1 MEDKSELIQKIKESI
16 KYLKQHIELPEGLK
30 VVLKSDCKNS
40 KDFFGK
46 TAHYDPENK
55 KIVLYITNRHPKDII
70 RSLFHECLHSNQ
82 DTRGNFQNLTSAEEG
97 YAQKNP
103 HLREMEREAYEK
115 GNMLFRDWED
125 DYKKRRQHTTMSE
138 KKEQHIEETFTDIF
152 SGRRKSLNESL
163 MKKFGILKESEEL
176 EEDEQLDEEEEQLDE
191 EQNLEEKHVE
201 IHKDDPEWTKNKQKE
216 GPIKKLILSP
226 EKKWVAK
233 EEKKK

>member
-1 MEDKSELIQKIKESI
+1 
-16 KYLKQHIELPEGLK
+16 
-30 VVLKSDCKNS
+30 
-40 KDFFGK
+40 
-46 TAHYDPENK
+46 
-55 KIVLYITNRHPKDII
+55 
-70 RSLFHECLHSNQ
+70 
-82 DTRGNFQNLTSAEEG
+82 G

-163 MKKFGILKESEEL
+163 MKKFGILKENEEL
-176 EEDEQLDEEEEQLDE
+176 KEQLDEEQTEEDEEQLEEQLDE
-191 EQNLEEKHVE
+191 EQDLEEKHVE
-201 IHKDDPEWTKNKQKE
+201 IRKDDPEWTKHKQKE
-216 GPIKKLILSP
+216 GPIKKLISPP

-233 EEKKK
+233 EGKKK